1 MEFLGKAVPNWVF
14 DWTGAVLVVVSL
26 VYLIRKH
33 LWYWHFSNASLL
45 PYFVLFVVT
54 RQYMLAGLQV
64 SYLIFGVHG
73 LYLWHLEQRRDQHG
87 ERFNER
93 FWYNLGWVLTLL
105 IFAYTISVTSFG
117 GIWEWLQFAIVS
129 ASLIANWATTRKW
142 LWSWYLW
149 ISVNLLQIV
158 YFAQFELWALFGL
171 QFILI
176 ALSLKGAIEW
186 ARDRQRQGLP
196 VHV

>member
-1 MEFLGKAVPNWVF
+1 MPNWVF